1 MKTNHLMF
9 VVPVVSALLFT
20 SCEKTPAD
28 RETPTITLRKK
39 AAEIIEADKAFG
51 FELFREVYAVSEME
65 NLMIS
70 PMSVSY
76 ALGMT
81 YNGASGTTLEA
92 FENVLHFAGL
102 TETEVNES
110 YKDLMDQLLNLDS
123 KVKFSLANSIWPR
136 EGFPVEEAFIQV
148 NRDYFDAEVQALDFA
163 DPQAVD
169 VINGW
174 IEDATN
180 GLITDMLDQ
189 IPADAVMY
197 LVNAIYFKAKWLYEF
212 EKADTYEGN
221 FYLEGSGTS
230 RADFMQVEGNF
241 TLTQNED
248 FTAVELPYGDSA
260 FSMVV
265 MLPSA
270 ETGLAGLVGELTP
283 ESWDAWF
290 SGSSYSSVA
299 VHLPKFKY
307 GFKDLLNDPL
317 IDLGLGVAF
326 SDTAD
331 FARINPSSDLYI
343 SRVIHQSF
351 IEVNEEGTEA
361 AAATIV
367 EIRELSAG
375 PDTPYVFR
383 ADRPFLYVIK
393 ENSTGAIVFLGT
405 VGRPV
410 YEN

>member
-1 MKTNHLMF
+1 MTRTFRISRLL
-9 VVPVVSALLFT
+9 PILALGTLIA
-20 SCEKTPAD
+20 CEKEPVR
-28 RETPTITLRKK
+28 RETPTITLHKK
-39 AAEIIEADKAFG
+39 AAEIIEADRAFG
-51 FELFREVYAVSEME
+51 FELFREIYAASEAE

-70 PMSVSY
+70 PLSVSY

-81 YNGASGTTLEA
+81 YNGAAGTTLEA

-123 KVKFSLANSIWPR
+123 KVTFSLANSIWSR
-136 EGFPVEEAFIQV
+136 DGFPVEADFIQA
-148 NRDYFDAEVQALDFA
+148 NRDYFDAEVRSMDFA
-163 DPQAVD
+163 DPQTVE
-169 VINGW
+169 VINQW
-174 IEDATN
+174 IEDTTN

-189 IPADAVMY
+189 IPANAVMY

-212 EKADTYEGN
+212 EKSDTYEGN
-221 FYLEGSGTS
+221 FYLSGDGTS
-230 RADFMQVEGNF
+230 RADFMRVDGDF
-241 TLTQNED
+241 TFTQNED
-248 FTAVELPYGDSA
+248 CMAVELPYGDSA

-265 MLPSA
+265 MLPS
-270 ETGLAGLVGELTP
+270 ESTGLDALVGKLSPETW
-283 ESWDAWF
+283 ESWFAQ
-290 SGSSYSSVA
+290 SGYGPVE

-307 GFKDLLNDPL
+307 GWKDSLNAPL
-317 IDLGLGVAF
+317 TQLGLGVAF
-326 SDTAD
+326 SSLEAD
-331 FARINPSSDLYI
+331 FTRINPIGDLFL

-367 EIRELSAG
+367 EVVNECAG
-375 PDTPYVFR
+375 CGGTTFV

-410 YEN
+410 YS